1 MTKYRKMEEESKSE
15 SKPNSKVADN
25 HVSRKV
31 DNSMESPSQQE
42 TIQRASVFFWNAED
56 YILADEDVFDDGN
69 ANRQLRRFVEG
80 LPFRLV
86 TNILIIIDL
95 CFAVADVAGSLKD
108 RDFEGDNVPV
118 RNVVFTTLE
127 VIFSCYFVVE
137 IVLRIVALGWKEYFD
152 AFYNV
157 IDTAVVSVTFIVT
170 IIDVAVES
178 STIRPFKLLLV
189 LRLLRTVRMI
199 RLITERRN
207 LERGLRQAVSQNKRR
222 YQKDGFDLDLTYV
235 TTRVI
240 AMSFPSSG
248 FMSMYR
254 NPIKEVARFLDT
266 KHENHYKVY
275 NLCSE
280 REYDV
285 AFFHGRVERYSIDD
299 HNVPTLRQM
308 LEFKDS
314 VKSWLDD
321 DPLNV
326 IAVHCKGGKG
336 RTGTMVCIWMI
347 YAGLLP
353 SADDCL
359 TYFGDRRTDLEVG
372 SIFQGVETPSQSRYV
387 RYFEKTLKQWGGSLP
402 LKKNLILRTIKVNQI
417 TGVGKGNGSDFS
429 VEISLGRNNVVF
441 VADFGSFRNC
451 QVNYNFQG
459 DTLEVHLLNCPI
471 LSEDVRL
478 LFQCSSKNVPKG
490 YENVPF
496 YFWFHTAFI
505 ENNKLYLTRED
516 LDNPHKRKTWK
527 TFRKGFSVEL
537 SFGNP
542 ELVH

>member
-1 MTKYRKMEEESKSE
+1 MPKYQKMEEEGEKSKAKPSSE
-15 SKPNSKVADN
+15 ASDNISQEMNSSISP
-25 HVSRKV
+25 VSSR
-31 DNSMESPSQQE
+31 EE

-56 YILADEDVFDDGN
+56 YILKDEDIFDDGSF
-69 ANRQLRRFVEG
+69 NRQLRRFVEG
-80 LPFRLV
+80 LYFRLV
-86 TNILIIIDL
+86 TNILIITDL
-95 CFAVADVAGSLKD
+95 CLAVTDVAGSLKD
-108 RDFEGDNVPV
+108 RNFEGDIPV
-118 RNVVFTTLE
+118 RNIVFTALE
-127 VIFSCYFVVE
+127 IIFSCYFVVE
-137 IVLRIVALGWKEYFD
+137 IVLRIFALGWKEFFD
-152 AFYNV
+152 SIYNI
-157 IDTAVVSVTFIVT
+157 IDTAVVAITFVVT
-170 IIDVAVES
+170 IVDVAVES
-178 STIRPFKLLLV
+178 STIRPFKMLLA
-189 LRLLRTVRMI
+189 LRLLRTVRMV

-248 FMSMYR
+248 WMSMYR

-266 KHENHYKVY
+266 KHEGHYKVY

-280 REYDV
+280 RSYDTS
-285 AFFHGRVERYSIDD
+285 FFHGRVERYSIDD

-314 VKSWLDD
+314 VKRWLDE
-321 DPLNV
+321 DPVNV

-336 RTGTMVCIWMI
+336 RTGTMVCVWLIS
-347 YAGLLP
+347 AGLLP

-387 RYFEKTLKQWGGSLP
+387 RYFEKTLKQWGGKLP
-402 LKKNLILRTIKVNQI
+402 PKKNLILRSIKIDQMA
-417 TGVGKGNGSDFS
+417 GVGNGTGSDFS
-429 VEISLGRNNVVF
+429 VEISLGRDNVVF
-441 VADFGSFRNC
+441 TADMGSFRNC
-451 QVNYNFQG
+451 QVNHNFQE
-459 DTLEVHLLNCPI
+459 DTLEIHLINSPI
-471 LSEDVRL
+471 LTEDVRL
-478 LFQCSSKNVPKG
+478 LFQCSSKSIPKG
-490 YENVPF
+490 YENAPF

-505 ENNKLYLTRED
+505 ENNRLYLARED

-537 SFGNP
+537 LFEKP